1 MDTDPMRAMVFKS
14 IIVYSLVYCTSWCA
28 TADDQDIT
36 ISTITDDNMDS
47 ELSGATVFDNVSYN
61 FTTETPLP
69 GTTVNE
75 YFISSSSSSSS
86 AASRDRMGSVNS
98 HYNHKDKPKST
109 EEVSVV
115 LHSFHYSVF

>member
-14 IIVYSLVYCTSWCA
+14 IIVYSLVYCTSWYA

-47 ELSGATVFDNVSYN
+47 ELSGATVFDDASYN
-61 FTTETPLP
+61 FTTEAPLP

-75 YFISSSSSSSS
+75 YFISSSSP
-86 AASRDRMGSVNS
+86 ASRDRMGSINS
-98 HYNHKDKPKST
+98 HYNHKDKLKST
-109 EEVSVV
+109 EEVSAG
-115 LHSFHYSVF
+115 LYSFLYYVF